1 MTTCKP
7 SMQVPTSYKLFLNRV
22 SSEVALLSFYTN
34 AATDTNMNSP
44 VPSVGI
50 MCCLDA
56 VYTKLE
62 RKNRC
67 WGHRET
73 FNCLSNKLHLH
84 PHDWVS
90 PLSTFLWHKIKKKK
104 KKSLNYYCPFHNSW
118 WRASRAS
125 IKFYFINWVMKILPH
140 IEPFQRHPSKKNPG
154 SEQTF
159 SEQLST
165 RFSVQQLKRRAEN
178 ETVRGASA
186 PTCKSIQEI
195 QVSLTRK
202 YHFAQHPN
210 YATTN
215 PVMHWINPQ

>member
-104 KKSLNYYCPFHNSW
+104 KNRWIITALFITADEELLELLLSFISLIGWWKYFHILNHFKGILQK
-118 WRASRAS
+118 RIQALSRHS
-125 IKFYFINWVMKILPH
+125 VNNFLLGFQFSNWKEGLRMKLWGGQVLLPAN
-140 IEPFQRHPSKKNPG
+140 QSKKSKFP
-154 SEQTF
+154 
-159 SEQLST
+159 
-165 RFSVQQLKRRAEN
+165 
-178 ETVRGASA
+178 
-186 PTCKSIQEI
+186 
-195 QVSLTRK
+195 
-202 YHFAQHPN
+202 
-210 YATTN
+210 
-215 PVMHWINPQ
+215 